1 MMFFEVRALAYLDRG
16 PFSFSLEEGECV
28 GLSGQSGIGKSQ
40 LLRAVVDLIPSK
52 GTVALQG
59 IPYSDFPA
67 PQWRKLVSLVPAEP
81 AWWFDRVGDH
91 FSRGTDFEQLLAR
104 VEMFDFVPEVLSWQI
119 HRLSTGEKQR
129 LGLLRSL
136 QNQPKVLLLDE
147 PSSALD
153 RHHTLILEEF
163 IARLRHDTKMAV
175 LWISHDQ
182 EQLARVA
189 ERVLVMDKNSMHEES
204 VA

>member
-1 MMFFEVRALAYLDRG
+1 VGELAYLDRG
-16 PFSFSLEEGECV
+16 PFSFMLEEGECV

-40 LLRAVVDLIPSK
+40 LLRAVADIIPSQ

-59 IPYSDFPA
+59 VPCSAYPA

-91 FSRGTDFEQLLAR
+91 FVRETDFEQLLAR
-104 VEMFDFVPEVLSWQI
+104 VEMFDFSPEVLSWQI

-163 IARLRHDTKMAV
+163 IARLRRETRMAV

-189 ERVLVMDKNSMHEES
+189 ERVLVMEKNRMYEENRCLT
-204 VA
+204 